1 MNGLWSKL
9 HGEPV
14 ASMAIVTAAIGVA
27 TILGAPEKIMGAIAI
42 LIGALLA
49 FPIRSGVT
57 PVATAATTVKVAAK
71 AAANMAL
78 EQVNSHTAG
87 PIGATTEESRTLATE
102 VATEA
107 SDLALKAIGIKRKER
122 VAS

>member
-1 MNGLWSKL
+1 MGKL
-9 HGEPV
+9 LGSLKAEPV
-14 ASMAIVTAAIGVA
+14 ATMAIVTAAIGVA

-49 FPIRSGVT
+49 FPIRGSVT
-57 PVATAATTVKVAAK
+57 PTTTAATTVKVAAK